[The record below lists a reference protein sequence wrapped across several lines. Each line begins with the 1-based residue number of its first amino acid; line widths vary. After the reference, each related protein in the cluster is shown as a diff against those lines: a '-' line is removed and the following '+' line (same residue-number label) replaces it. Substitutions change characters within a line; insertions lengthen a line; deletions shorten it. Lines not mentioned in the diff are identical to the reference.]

1 MVSRGIGMKAELINL
16 GEVIMAALLKKGA
29 DGVIVIPI
37 HTDKLMVRFSNNK
50 VTVVQNWNVRGADVL
65 ALFGKRRIVSR
76 FEDVSMKAIE
86 AGVERMTKEVKSM
99 PEVTDLPEIPAQ
111 RSFPDH
117 FADGAIDADRISGGV
132 ESAIDSALKAGAER
146 VSGVFTATISRD
158 AFLGSNCVS
167 GYDERPLYELNVRAF
182 RGEASGQGIS
192 CATRLGGIDPE
203 AAGGDAGR
211 VVKLS
216 GITATWHEG
225 KYDVLFGPIIGAN
238 LMERVGEAC
247 SAFSV
252 EAGMSSLAGRLGQ
265 KVISGEISMTDD
277 GASEDALNSRSF
289 DDEGTPTKPNVLVD
303 RGVLISY
310 LHNSTTA
317 KRFNVSSTGN
327 AGWIRPSAW
336 SLVVGGGD
344 FGFDELLE
352 ELKNGVFMVSNW
364 YTRFQ
369 NYSTGDFSTI
379 SRDGAFLVKEGE
391 VVGAIKGVRIS
402 DNLIRLFSAVDRV
415 GSERE
420 WIKWWEVRTPIKMP
434 ALISRQVT
442 LTSAQGS

>member
-1 MVSRGIGMKAELINL
+1 
-16 GEVIMAALLKKGA
+16 
-29 DGVIVIPI
+29 
-37 HTDKLMVRFSNNK
+37 
-50 VTVVQNWNVRGADVL
+50 
-65 ALFGKRRIVSR
+65 
-76 FEDVSMKAIE
+76 
-86 AGVERMTKEVKSM
+86 
-99 PEVTDLPEIPAQ
+99 
-111 RSFPDH
+111 
-117 FADGAIDADRISGGV
+117 
-132 ESAIDSALKAGAER
+132 
-146 VSGVFTATISRD
+146 
-158 AFLGSNCVS
+158 
-167 GYDERPLYELNVRAF
+167 
-182 RGEASGQGIS
+182 
-192 CATRLGGIDPE
+192 
-203 AAGGDAGR
+203 
-211 VVKLS
+211 
-216 GITATWHEG
+216 
-225 KYDVLFGPIIGAN
+225 
-238 LMERVGEAC
+238 
-247 SAFSV
+247 
-252 EAGMSSLAGRLGQ
+252 MSSLASRLGQ